1 MILVWHESCSVLR
14 QNNGNL
20 DKNNR
25 DTFLI
30 DQMAVNTMAEEAEDQ
45 ESSNK
50 GGNSTMKIVIIAV
63 VLSIVLSGGI
73 AGGMIFFIGGDDG
86 GQQTN
91 GDDENQEEVADAKS
105 DEPPI
110 YHSMDPKFVMS
121 FRDQKKARFMQFS
134 VEIMSRDSD
143 VIKAIKQHNPVIR
156 SSLLLLVDNQ
166 DSEKMS
172 TREGKEQF
180 LVEITEDIN
189 KTLVSLGS
197 ISGVEA
203 AYYNS
208 FVIQ

>member
-1 MILVWHESCSVLR
+1 
-14 QNNGNL
+14 
-20 DKNNR
+20 
-25 DTFLI
+25 
-30 DQMAVNTMAEEAEDQ
+30 MAVKTMAEESEDQ

-73 AGGMIFFIGGDDG
+73 AGGMIFFLGGDDSE
-86 GQQTN
+86 QQAVED
-91 GDDENQEEVADAKS
+91 GEDEEEEVAETEPA
-105 DEPPI
+105 EPPI

-134 VEIMSRDSD
+134 IEIMSRDSD
-143 VIKAIKQHNPVIR
+143 VIKAIKQHNPVVR

-180 LVEITEDIN
+180 LVEITDDIN
-189 KTLVSLGS
+189 KTLDSLDS
-197 ISGVEA
+197 TSGVEA

>member
-1 MILVWHESCSVLR
+1 
-14 QNNGNL
+14 
-20 DKNNR
+20 
-25 DTFLI
+25 
-30 DQMAVNTMAEEAEDQ
+30 MAVKTMAEESEDQ
-45 ESSNK
+45 ESSDK
-50 GGNSTMKIVIIAV
+50 GGNSTVKIVIMAV

-73 AGGMIFFIGGDDG
+73 AGGMIFFLGGDDSE
-86 GQQTN
+86 QQAVED
-91 GDDENQEEVADAKS
+91 GDDDGEVADAVS

-134 VEIMSRDSD
+134 IEIMSRDSD
-143 VIKAIKQHNPVIR
+143 VIKAIKQHNPVVR

-180 LVEITEDIN
+180 LVEMTEDIN
-189 KTLVSLGS
+189 KTLDSLDS
-197 ISGVEA
+197 TSGVEA

>member
-1 MILVWHESCSVLR
+1 
-14 QNNGNL
+14 
-20 DKNNR
+20 
-25 DTFLI
+25 
-30 DQMAVNTMAEEAEDQ
+30 MAMNTMAEEAEDQ

-73 AGGMIFFIGGDDG
+73 AGGMIFLIGGDDG

-143 VIKAIKQHNPVIR
+143 VIKAIKEHNPVIR

-189 KTLVSLGS
+189 KTLASLGS
-197 ISGVEA
+197 TSGVEA

>member
-1 MILVWHESCSVLR
+1 
-14 QNNGNL
+14 
-20 DKNNR
+20 
-25 DTFLI
+25 
-30 DQMAVNTMAEEAEDQ
+30 MAVKTMAEEAEDQ

-73 AGGMIFFIGGDDG
+73 AGGMIFFLGGDDSE
-86 GQQTN
+86 QQAVED
-91 GDDENQEEVADAKS
+91 GDEEVADVEP

-189 KTLVSLGS
+189 QTLES
-197 ISGVEA
+197 IGGTSGVEA